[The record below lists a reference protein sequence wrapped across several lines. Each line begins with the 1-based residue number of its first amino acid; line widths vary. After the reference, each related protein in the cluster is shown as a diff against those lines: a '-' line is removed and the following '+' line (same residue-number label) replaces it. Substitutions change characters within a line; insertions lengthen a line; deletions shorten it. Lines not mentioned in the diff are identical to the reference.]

1 MCVYV
6 CMHACVDVGFGWGMN
21 GGFGWGCEGGLN
33 FRLLSI
39 QILYFFFPFNKF
51 SPSISSYEYSLDV
64 IYFLYPELED
74 ISWRRKAEGKN
85 LSSEIIFGRK
95 PYYHDIN
102 REV

>member
-39 QILYFFFPFNKF
+39 QILYFFFVLTNFLLLFHLMNTPLMLYIFF
-51 SPSISSYEYSLDV
+51 IQSLKT
-64 IYFLYPELED
+64 FLGEEKLKVRTFPVKLFLE
-74 ISWRRKAEGKN
+74 EN
-85 LSSEIIFGRK
+85 HIIMT
-95 PYYHDIN
+95 
-102 REV
+102 

>member
-39 QILYFFFPFNKF
+39 QILYFFFLLTNFLLLFHLMNTPLMLYIFF
-51 SPSISSYEYSLDV
+51 IQSLKT
-64 IYFLYPELED
+64 FLGEE
-74 ISWRRKAEGKN
+74 AEGKN

>member
-1 MCVYV
+1 MT
-6 CMHACVDVGFGWGMN
+6 AAID
-21 GGFGWGCEGGLN
+21 
-33 FRLLSI
+33 SI
-39 QILYFFFPFNKF
+39 SCSDTDFVLFFPFNKF

-64 IYFLYPELED
+64 IYFLYAELED